1 MKAQVLLMVLLSACA
16 QEKAKEPDMIG
27 LAIPEITRG
36 CHRPAPDPKPLV
48 GLHTLEALKQWA
60 ADTAHARDIDKLSLL
75 QCERK
80 LDEAV
85 DALDNIRSMA
95 EH

>member
-1 MKAQVLLMVLLSACA
+1 MRAALILAVLLAACA
-16 QEKAKEPDMIG
+16 QEKPTQPESAG
-27 LAIPEITRG
+27 LAVPEITHG
-36 CHRPAPDPKPLV
+36 CHRPAPDPKPLPP
-48 GLHTLEALKQWA
+48 LHSLDVLKQWA
-60 ADTAHARDIDKLSLL
+60 ADTAHARDLDKLSLL

-85 DALDNIRSMA
+85 DALDNIRSMT